1 MLYAA
6 NSSSAWKN
14 ERQQGAALTSATFS
28 YFSFYFVKTLKSS
41 RFSSYW
47 TAVAFR
53 QRGTFKIKVR
63 CHSTRTTVALKGGKF
78 KTIWRSK
85 LNWSICLKKYLY
97 NMNWTYND
105 MFLTFSMYW
114 LWKHWKVAVSNRKYT
129 ITLDELHFTPD
140 LSDSNQ
146 PGTFKLTN
154 HSWKFNAPSL
164 LLTFPVQSGCCTEK
178 SPVCGLSCFLLTV
191 GGGWDREGKLQMFL
205 DPTAAVPAG
214 Q

>member
-6 NSSSAWKN
+6 NSGSAWKN

-47 TAVAFR
+47 AAVAFR
-53 QRGTFKIKVR
+53 QRGTFRIKVR
-63 CHSTRTTVALKGGKF
+63 CHSTRTTVALKGGSF
-78 KTIWRSK
+78 KTKWRSK
-85 LNWSICLKKYLY
+85 LNCKSICLKKKECTYIY

-105 MFLTFSMYW
+105 MYLTLSMYW
-114 LWKHWKVAVSNRKYT
+114 LWKHWKVAVSNRKYP
-129 ITLDELHFTPD
+129 ITLGELHFTSD

-154 HSWKFNAPSL
+154 HSWKFNAPSF
-164 LLTFPVQSGCCTEK
+164 LLTFPV
-178 SPVCGLSCFLLTV
+178 
-191 GGGWDREGKLQMFL
+191 
-205 DPTAAVPAG
+205 
-214 Q
+214 